1 MIFAVD
7 ANSFFSKPSIRT
19 ITGLE
24 ILAKII
30 QPTIFENLIIPEES
44 VSKISFY

>member
-1 MIFAVD
+1 VFAVD

-24 ILAKII
+24 IISKII
-30 QPTIFENLIIPEES
+30 QPENTKELDVP
-44 VSKISFY
+44 KNSFSQIK